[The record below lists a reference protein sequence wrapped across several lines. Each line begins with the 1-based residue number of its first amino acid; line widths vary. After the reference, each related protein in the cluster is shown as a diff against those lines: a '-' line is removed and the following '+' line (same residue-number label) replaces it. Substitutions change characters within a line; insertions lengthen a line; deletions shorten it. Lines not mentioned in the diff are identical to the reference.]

1 MNWTRIMQVSSIPSR
16 YVLPRLPKFNFS
28 FPRGR
33 KMMKLLI
40 RLLINMLAILAIA
53 YVFPGLVWVDTVWSA
68 LAAAFLLGIVNAVI
82 RPIFILLTLPL
93 TLVTLGLFLLVI
105 NALMLWMVSGL
116 VGGFYVG
123 GFWGAFFGSILISLV
138 SWILSRVIIS

>member
-1 MNWTRIMQVSSIPSR
+1 
-16 YVLPRLPKFNFS
+16 
-28 FPRGR
+28 
-33 KMMKLLI
+33 MMKLLI
-40 RLLINMLAILAIA
+40 RLVINMAAILAIA
-53 YVFPGLVWVDTVWSA
+53 YLFPGMVWVDSLWSA
-68 LAAAFLLGIVNAVI
+68 LGAAFLLGIVNAVI

-105 NALMLWMVSGL
+105 NALMLWLVAGL

-138 SWILSRVIIS
+138 SWILSRLIKN

>member
-1 MNWTRIMQVSSIPSR
+1 MV
-16 YVLPRLPKFNFS
+16 
-28 FPRGR
+28 
-33 KMMKLLI
+33 KLLI
-40 RLLINMLAILAIA
+40 RLIINMVAILAIA

-68 LAAAFLLGIVNAVI
+68 LAAAFILGIVNAIV

-105 NALMLWMVSGL
+105 NALMLWLVAGL